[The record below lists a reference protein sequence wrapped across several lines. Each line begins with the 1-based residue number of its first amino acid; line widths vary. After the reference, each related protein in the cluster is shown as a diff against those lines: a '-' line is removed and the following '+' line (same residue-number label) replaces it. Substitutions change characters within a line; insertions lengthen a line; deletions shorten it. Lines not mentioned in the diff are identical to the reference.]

1 MAAPGT
7 PTQPKRTLTR
17 CALLQDRRQRR
28 GSGPVLLAALIRP
41 KTSAAL
47 REKVVLAVTSITDC
61 RYCQWGHTH
70 WALANGVSLEE
81 VNEILG
87 HDLESLQAR
96 NPAEAAA
103 ILFARHYAENLDQI
117 DPASLENLRRHYT
130 DAQVSGD
137 PRLRAGHHARQ
148 PGRQQPRHRA
158 RARSGSS
165 SRHGRR
171 TDGEGAPRR

>member
-1 MAAPGT
+1 MAKPGT
-7 PTQPKRTLTR
+7 PTQPKRTLTPGHFVR
-17 CALLQDRRQRR
+17 TVANVAVSC
-28 GSGPVLLAALIRP
+28 PVLLSALIRP

-70 WALANGVSLEE
+70 WALANGVPLEE

-87 HDLESLQAR
+87 HDLASLQAR

-103 ILFARHYAENLDQI
+103 ILFARHYAENLDRI

-130 DAQVSGD
+130 DAQVRGD
-137 PRLRAGHHARQ
+137 PRLRARHHAGQ
-148 PGRQQPRHRA
+148 PGRQQPGR
-158 RARSGSS
+158 RARSP
-165 SRHGRR
+165 RDRLTAAAVDANPGRGGR
-171 TDGEGAPRR
+171 P